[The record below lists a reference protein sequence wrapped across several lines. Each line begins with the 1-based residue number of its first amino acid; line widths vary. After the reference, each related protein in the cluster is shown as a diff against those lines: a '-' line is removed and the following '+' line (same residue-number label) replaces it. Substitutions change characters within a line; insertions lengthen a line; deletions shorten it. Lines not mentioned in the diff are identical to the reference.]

1 MGIKAAFLLLLVFA
15 SIAFATNV
23 TSVPIDS
30 SRVVFYGFERVAA
43 FGNSLVEPFGDPI
56 DDPGF
61 PH

>member
-15 SIAFATNV
+15 SIAIATSV
-23 TSVPIDS
+23 TSVPTVPS
-30 SRVVFYGFERVAA
+30 EVVFQGFERVAA
-43 FGNSLVEPFGDPI
+43 SGNSLVEPFGDPI